1 MGLYYLALLLIWFGV
16 LWWVVKGLTWRL
28 DHRYKRL
35 ISLIVIVIVY
45 PLPLADEIIGAIQ
58 FSKLCEHQVIYKDPD
73 MEKKR
78 GARLI
83 FDPHEKRQ
91 IEGKALPMTSELWE
105 FVNES
110 DKSVMLSYVVFNTG
124 QAGDAFDSTC
134 PAQRG
139 RSPLIFSGV
148 CYPKED
154 KNLYIYYKIVN

>member
-124 QAGDAFDSTC
+124 QGRLTRH
-134 PAQRG
+134 AQLNEG
-139 RSPLIFSGV
+139 GSPLIFSGV